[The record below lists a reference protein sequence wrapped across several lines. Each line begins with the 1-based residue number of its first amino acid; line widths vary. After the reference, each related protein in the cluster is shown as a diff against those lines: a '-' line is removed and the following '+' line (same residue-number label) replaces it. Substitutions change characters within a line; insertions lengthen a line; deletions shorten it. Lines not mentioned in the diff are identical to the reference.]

1 MSLMLI
7 NWGEGIIDNYQGK
20 EVNSIAA
27 KKDYISDVSRAAS
40 GTLWQC
46 APNAAVP
53 KKKRAK
59 NQTFR
64 AFSPLVYGGLGDKC

>member
-53 KKKRAK
+53 KKNAPKIKLFAH
-59 NQTFR
+59 FHL
-64 AFSPLVYGGLGDKC
+64 SCMGG